1 MKTKF
6 LRYKKVGLNR
16 LSSNSLLWFF
26 LLLII
31 LTLIQAIPTMAYRKK
46 PNKDPEQIIATM
58 QEQLELTDVQVERIQ
73 PIVQEQS
80 EKRREL
86 FKKYRPQGRQGL
98 SAMREEMQKL
108 RSEMDAQLAEI
119 LSDDQIEKYQMLQ
132 NQRREQMNQKYRSRD
147 SRSFN

>member
-1 MKTKF
+1 
-6 LRYKKVGLNR
+6 
-16 LSSNSLLWFF
+16 
-26 LLLII
+26 
-31 LTLIQAIPTMAYRKK
+31 MAYRKK
-46 PNKDPEQIIATM
+46 PNKDPEQTIATI

-73 PIVQEQS
+73 PIVPEQS

-86 FKKYRPQGRQGL
+86 FKKYRPQGL